1 MDRLLLTLL
10 FCLLGSVANAEL
22 IVEKNIA
29 ETVYNIDAVAQ
40 NDVEFRVFVGNP
52 ASGQPNVHMFEQF
65 FDASD
70 VGSTYVFDSGNDFTE
85 AVALLT
91 NGVDD
96 FVTVFV
102 DSIYQVVQESVFFST
117 APDFSGRQIT
127 SIEATIDAL
136 DFNVVGSFL
145 GNVITQIDFSGDLS
159 VYAAV
164 PEPSG
169 FLLALCGLLAAAS
182 CHRAGRSAG
191 RS

>member
-29 ETVYNIDAVAQ
+29 ETVYIIDAVAQ

-117 APDFSGRQIT
+117 TP
-127 SIEATIDAL
+127 
-136 DFNVVGSFL
+136 
-145 GNVITQIDFSGDLS
+145 DFSGDLS